1 MSKRHNLMMM
11 RTRNLGVV
19 GTKGAGVRAFTK
31 GPWYSAGVVTRSS
44 RKPKAQ
50 PKASWNVFAKS
61 CD

>member
-1 MSKRHNLMMM
+1 MMM

-31 GPWYSAGVVTRSS
+31 GPWYSAGVVTRQA
-44 RKPKAQ
+44 KAQ
-50 PKASWNVFAKS
+50 PKSSWNPFKTE